1 MRRRGAGH
9 RPENRARGLCGRG
22 RTEGRAPPTCPP
34 APLRPPADAPL
45 TAAGRAL
52 VPTGP
57 GRPPSCPLRARAR
70 GAPCR
75 PGRRWDL
82 LPAVSE
88 REGPRLRP
96 SSAPL
101 LGLSCRAAGTETCFL
116 PEVSRRLPRPPRPP
130 RPAPAAE
137 LNWNAHFRAQCPP
150 LRTAAL
156 WPAQG
161 NCCHPFPKHF
171 FLKTWKE
178 VPGQEEEKICLLET
192 PPTLGEEPR
201 KKIWLLDREKQG
213 LEM

>member
-101 LGLSCRAAGTETCFL
+101 LGLSCRAAGTETCCL
-116 PEVSRRLPRPPRPP
+116 PEVSRRLPRPP

-213 LEM
+213 LECQ